1 MVTLEEASRDYLH
14 FQPQSN
20 HPPPSPPLF
29 GFFFLSLA
37 LHPFLC
43 RSLVNPAEA
52 ERGHAGWP
60 LSLSCV
66 SGQDVLIL
74 EGQSQLPATESPGPK
89 EKACV
94 AGADLPSPT
103 ACVGGA
109 TRFTDY
115 FT

>member
-1 MVTLEEASRDYLH
+1 MTLEEASRDYLH

-52 ERGHAGWP
+52 ERGHAQDGRCHCP
-60 LSLSCV
+60 VSLARMSLAWKDRAN
-66 SGQDVLIL
+66 SQPQRALDLKKRPAWLELISL
-74 EGQSQLPATESPGPK
+74 HLPHVWA
-89 EKACV
+89 V
-94 AGADLPSPT
+94 
-103 ACVGGA
+103 
-109 TRFTDY
+109 
-115 FT
+115 